1 MNRRLSSRPST
12 MGGRVRLAAGAV
24 AWFAGALAASQAQQI
39 YPNGSEQGNARF
51 GAFPAIT
58 INCRSYTLGPGAR
71 VLDSQRRLVL
81 TAGLDGIESPV
92 VFQQDAQ
99 GNVFRVWLIS
109 AAQAKQ
115 STLPKAPSDCGLFG
129 GE

>member
-1 MNRRLSSRPST
+1 MNHRLSPGPST
-12 MGGRVRLAAGAV
+12 MGSRVRLAAGAV
-24 AWFAGALAASQAQQI
+24 AWFAGAFAASQAQQV

-51 GAFPAIT
+51 GAFPAVT
-58 INCRSYTLGPGAR
+58 INCRGYTLGPGAR

-81 TAGLDGIESPV
+81 TARLDGVESPV

-99 GNVFRVWLIS
+99 GNVFRVWLVT

-115 STLPKAPSDCGLFG
+115 SALPKAPSDCGLFG